1 MQALYRTT
9 FILALGLAFIVP
21 AAYAESPPDTNV
33 AELSHGYAILYQTVK
48 KITKLNKVL
57 YVKLESDPLDA
68 WIRH

>member
-48 KITKLNKVL
+48 KLP
-57 YVKLESDPLDA
+57 S
-68 WIRH
+68 